1 MSQTQT
7 YGNVKKNIEWGVR
20 MLRHI
25 ISVSLAITTCAT
37 FIATKANAATLTV
50 TPSGSLQ
57 KNRGE
62 SITFIFSLNPAP
74 FIGNTFTFQSLSYDW
89 DKNELSFAPDRST
102 EVPRNFKLNGTT
114 TIARVT
120 FDVIQ
125 PIKDGSSDLFNAY
138 ASYQESDFDLITK
151 TPNAVG
157 KFDVEPVPEP
167 LTILGAATALGY
179 GAILKR
185 QSFKNKKS

>member
-1 MSQTQT
+1 
-7 YGNVKKNIEWGVR
+7 

-50 TPSGSLQ
+50 IPSGSLQ
-57 KNRGE
+57 KNPGE

-102 EVPRNFKLNGTT
+102 EVPRNFKLKGTT

-120 FDVIQ
+120 FDVMR